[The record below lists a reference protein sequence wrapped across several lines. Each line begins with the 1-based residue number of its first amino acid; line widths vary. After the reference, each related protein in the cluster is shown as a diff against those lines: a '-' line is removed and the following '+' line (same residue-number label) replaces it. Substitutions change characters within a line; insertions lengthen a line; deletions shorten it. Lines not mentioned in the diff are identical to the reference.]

1 MPEVFPKSLCQSLTS
16 CPDPPGASG
25 SHPPSADLPRR
36 RTRGL
41 AQMLADL
48 ASRGALRVEDLSEEE
63 AARPVELSDQKQWFD
78 ERPAG
83 NGSTQ

>member
-1 MPEVFPKSLCQSLTS
+1 
-16 CPDPPGASG
+16 
-25 SHPPSADLPRR
+25 
-36 RTRGL
+36 
-41 AQMLADL
+41 MLADL